1 MSRKL
6 INNRKEISI
15 AELYDIIINGSK
27 NTIVYYRSSD
37 KRDSAPVFLKK
48 SNMNTWGF
56 LSPYTNK
63 STPSFSNS
71 NLVTC
76 LELVVAARNVY
87 ILFEDEINDLFK
99 LQKD

>member
-6 INNRKEISI
+6 INNRREISI
-15 AELYDIIINGSK
+15 AELADIIINGSK
-27 NTIVYYRSSD
+27 DTIVYYRSSN

-56 LSPYTNK
+56 LSPYTNR
-63 STPSFSNS
+63 STPSFSSN

-76 LELVVAARNVY
+76 LELAVAAREIY
-87 ILFEDEINDLFK
+87 ILFENEIDDLFK